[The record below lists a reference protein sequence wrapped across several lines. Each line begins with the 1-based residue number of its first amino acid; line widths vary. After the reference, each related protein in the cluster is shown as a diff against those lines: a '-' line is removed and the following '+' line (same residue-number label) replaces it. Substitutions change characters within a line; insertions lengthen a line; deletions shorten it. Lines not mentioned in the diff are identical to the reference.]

1 LGHEGNIVFVWKFTR
16 VPKAPR
22 PDDDFDADAYQLSES
37 YIPFLINRAAIAQ
50 LAFSAQTFEKF
61 GITVP
66 KWRVISR
73 LGSYGNMRVGDIAK
87 LTSIEGPTLSRFL
100 SELKRDGLIKR
111 KPLAADSR
119 VNSIALTRAGKDLF
133 DRLMPYH
140 DSVQQMSIDGLSPGE
155 VATLRRALKRVY
167 FNTVA
172 ASNQQNE
179 AERAESG

>member
-1 LGHEGNIVFVWKFTR
+1 MAKT
-16 VPKAPR
+16 PR

-50 LAFSAQTFEKF
+50 LAFSARTFEKF

-73 LGSYGNMRVGDIAK
+73 LGTHGTMRVGDIAK

-100 SELKRDGLIKR
+100 SELEREGLIKR
-111 KPLAADSR
+111 KPLPADSR
-119 VNSIALTRAGKDLF
+119 VNSIALTRAGKDLY

-140 DSVQQMSIDGLSPGE
+140 DAVQQMSVEGLSANE
-155 VATLRRALKRVY
+155 VATLRRALKRVF
-167 FNTVA
+167 FNTIA
-172 ASNQQNE
+172 A
-179 AERAESG
+179 AELDSEDADTG

>member
-1 LGHEGNIVFVWKFTR
+1 MEIRG
-16 VPKAPR
+16 VPKTPR

-73 LGSYGNMRVGDIAK
+73 LGTYGNMRVGDIAK

-100 SELKRDGLIKR
+100 SELERDGLIKR

-119 VNSIALTRAGKDLF
+119 VNRITLTRAGKDLF

-140 DSVQQMSIDGLSPGE
+140 DYVQQMSIDGLSPGE
-155 VATLRRALKRVY
+155 VATLRRALKRVF
-167 FNTVA
+167 FNSVG
-172 ASNQQNE
+172 ASEQDAGEDRAFSQN
-179 AERAESG
+179 